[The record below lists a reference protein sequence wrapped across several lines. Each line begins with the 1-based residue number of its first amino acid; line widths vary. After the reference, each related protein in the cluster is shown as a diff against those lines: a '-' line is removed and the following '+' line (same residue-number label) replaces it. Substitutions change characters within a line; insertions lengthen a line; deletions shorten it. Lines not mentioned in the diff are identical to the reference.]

1 MKTLN
6 IFACIS
12 LLTITGAV
20 ANAQSSSSTRFT
32 ESSSNYPIVNYYC
45 YLVTNSGYVEN
56 LESLCRGQE
65 DPPMP
70 PEPPVTLSN
79 GDLSCSFVGSLR
91 SSSASGT
98 GATISIPAACI
109 ALRTTDNASVRAQL
123 KSGNRVLDT
132 NTELISYIKAGE
144 TYYYDANF
152 TSDYA
157 SSAEESLTIRFIP

>member
-6 IFACIS
+6 IFACVS
-12 LLTITGAV
+12 LLTITGTA
-20 ANAQSSSSTRFT
+20 ANAQSFSSTRFPG
-32 ESSSNYPIVNYYC
+32 SPSNDPVINYYC
-45 YLVTNSGYVEN
+45 YLITNSGYVEN

-65 DPPMP
+65 EPPAP
-70 PEPPVTLSN
+70 PEPPVTLFN

-91 SSSASGT
+91 RSSASDT

-109 ALRTTDNASVRAQL
+109 ALRTIDSASVRTQL

-132 NTELISYIKAGE
+132 SIEPISYIEAGE
-144 TYYYDANF
+144 TYYYDAIF

-157 SSAEESLTIRFIP
+157 SGTEESLSIRFIP